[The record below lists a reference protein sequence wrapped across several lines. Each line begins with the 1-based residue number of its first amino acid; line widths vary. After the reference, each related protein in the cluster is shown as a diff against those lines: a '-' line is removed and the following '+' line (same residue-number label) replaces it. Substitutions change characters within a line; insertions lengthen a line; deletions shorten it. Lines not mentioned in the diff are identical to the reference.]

1 MNRDESLLAALKED
15 FTQQQIREFCNYKL
29 SNSDLEFIVFAVKQ
43 ALRAVEPQ
51 ALDCA
56 LLSALIVAHVRD
68 NSSIP
73 LALIG
78 GDFKYKGF
86 ALFKHGENLN
96 LKAANQNVINEK
108 FDGHFWIEVG
118 GLIVDPS
125 IFRTLYSN
133 HVSENL
139 RKEIEFRFGAGKGCV
154 VATPE
159 EMIRQHDF
167 EYVPRYSLSDNT
179 INGLI
184 KGFFEHRLKK

>member
-29 SNSDLEFIVFAVKQ
+29 SDADLEFIVFAVKQ
-43 ALRAVEPQ
+43 AHRAVEPK

-73 LALIG
+73 IALIG
-78 GDFKYKGF
+78 GDFKYKEF
-86 ALFKHGENLN
+86 SLFKHGENLN

-118 GLIVDPS
+118 GLIIDPS

-133 HVSENL
+133 HVPENL
-139 RKEIEFRFGAGKGCV
+139 RKEIEFRFGAGKGCI

-167 EYVPRYSLSDNT
+167 EYAPKYSLSENT

>member
-15 FTQQQIREFCNYKL
+15 FTQQQIHEFCNYKL
-29 SNSDLEFIVFAVKQ
+29 SDADLEFIVFAVKQ
-43 ALRAVEPQ
+43 AHRAVEPK

-73 LALIG
+73 IALIG

-86 ALFKHGENLN
+86 SLFKHGENLN
-96 LKAANQNVINEK
+96 LKAAKQNVINEK
-108 FDGHFWIEVG
+108 FDGHFWIEVS

-133 HVSENL
+133 HVPENL
-139 RKEIEFRFGAGKGCV
+139 RKEIEFRFGAGKGCI

-167 EYVPRYSLSDNT
+167 DYMPRYSLSDNT
-179 INGLI
+179 IHGLI